1 MPIPSSRSL
10 RHLVS
15 KSKRRFRDAGFD
27 LDLSYIT
34 PRVIAMGFPSEG
46 TEGVYRN
53 PMSEVVS
60 FLENRHHGHYR
71 VYNLCSERSYDPSK
85 FRGRVEV
92 FPFDDHNPPP
102 LRMMHDFCA
111 SVAAWHDE
119 HPDNVAVVHCKA
131 GKGRTGTMISAALL
145 HRGDFRSADDALAFY
160 GFARTNNC
168 EGVTIASQRLYV
180 HYYARLCREP
190 AACERL
196 LDRQAACRLVR
207 VRLVTLPIGVSE
219 KRPALCIKV
228 TQHVPKTAA
237 WRSEAGAVGWVPA
250 SELALADGD
259 SEGPPPP
266 PKWRSSDAPM
276 APLVFS
282 SAGKVAETARDGPRW
297 PRGGPRWPEMAR
309 DGPRWPDA
317 ARDWLRLPEA
327 PRGCSRSRRHPHLP
341 HPAPPRPT
349 PSPSPPAADWH
360 AA

>member
-168 EGVTIASQRLYV
+168 EGVTIASPVCVQNARKYDGSANEGDRCFEWHVSDGFPGSKGRLHLNV
-180 HYYARLCREP
+180 EEAHHEQDLWLNLRQLNGLEDLQAVKSWVKGLRNPFATKNASNEATAPEP
-190 AACERL
+190 KVVETKAPPA
-196 LDRQAACRLVR
+196 
-207 VRLVTLPIGVSE
+207 E
-219 KRPALCIKV
+219 KKRKETKELRKKV
-228 TQHVPKTAA
+228 TDAL
-237 WRSEAGAVGWVPA
+237 RAGNDVY
-250 SELALADGD
+250 
-259 SEGPPPP
+259 
-266 PKWRSSDAPM
+266 R
-276 APLVFS
+276 
-282 SAGKVAETARDGPRW
+282 
-297 PRGGPRWPEMAR
+297 
-309 DGPRWPDA
+309 
-317 ARDWLRLPEA
+317 
-327 PRGCSRSRRHPHLP
+327 
-341 HPAPPRPT
+341 
-349 PSPSPPAADWH
+349 
-360 AA
+360 